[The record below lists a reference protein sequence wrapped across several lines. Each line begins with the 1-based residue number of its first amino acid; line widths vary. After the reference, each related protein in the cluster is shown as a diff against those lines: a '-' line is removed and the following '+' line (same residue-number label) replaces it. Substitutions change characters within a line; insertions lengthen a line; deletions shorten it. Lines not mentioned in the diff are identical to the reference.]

1 MTCSV
6 AETSVSS
13 SEPLSR
19 HSSASLTFSKSLP
32 NCTFFFICTK
42 VMALTNFSTVERT
55 FVISPVLLILL
66 QRTRHSYSIMFHF
79 RADAV
84 LWAYGHVT
92 STHVCRIDYRETNTT
107 HIIAKVHHTS
117 FEKREQLQIVVT
129 EP

>member
-1 MTCSV
+1 
-6 AETSVSS
+6 
-13 SEPLSR
+13 
-19 HSSASLTFSKSLP
+19 
-32 NCTFFFICTK
+32 
-42 VMALTNFSTVERT
+42 MALTNFRTVERT

-66 QRTRHSYSIMFHF
+66 QRTRHNYSIMFHF

-84 LWAYGHVT
+84 LWAYGRVT
-92 STHVCRIDYRETNTT
+92 SAHVCRIDYRETNTT